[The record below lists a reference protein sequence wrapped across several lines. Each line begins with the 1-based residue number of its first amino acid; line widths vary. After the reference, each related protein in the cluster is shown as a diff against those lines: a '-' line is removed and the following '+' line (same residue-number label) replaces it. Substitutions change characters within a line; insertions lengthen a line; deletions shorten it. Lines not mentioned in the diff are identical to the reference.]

1 MEGQRLRKADIPT
14 TAEREGHTNGQT
26 KSHSDAQDKETHGH
40 GHGATRHGTAQNSTG
55 EQCRQ
60 GDSETTLTFRALRGN
75 HNMSIPFE
83 TIGKKKKTGTWK
95 ISYLN
100 NETKIPR
107 KQQQVTNRQTDGQTD
122 GQPDGRRPS
131 TARKILFFY
140 PLLSLSHILDS
151 YVFLYSLYLPDT
163 IEQFNT

>member
-26 KSHSDAQDKETHGH
+26 KSHSDAQDKKTHGH
-40 GHGATRHGTAQNSTG
+40 GHGATRHGTAQDSTAHDSTG

-60 GDSETTLTFRALRGN
+60 GDAETTLTFRALRGN
-75 HNMSIPFE
+75 HIVSIPFE
-83 TIGKKKKTGTWK
+83 TIGKKTGTWQ

-100 NETKIPR
+100 SETKISR

-122 GQPDGRRPS
+122 RQPDGRRPS
-131 TARKILFFY
+131 SARKILFFY
-140 PLLSLSHILDS
+140 PLLSLSLS
-151 YVFLYSLYLPDT
+151 YP
-163 IEQFNT
+163 